1 LRALTSKEKRLL
13 VGLLGALFVLAN
25 VIGLQALLNR
35 QRDLRASI
43 AQLQQEI
50 EFGRGLLAEKDY
62 WDERAAWLAENQPT
76 DDTSTTQDDE
86 KFYDFVES
94 SARESGLE
102 FAAGTPGAAV
112 SQGAYVQ
119 INYAAKVKGKL
130 EALVKW
136 LNLLQ
141 QPKEFRAI
149 RQISIKSDAEPPGI
163 VCDIDVARWYRPVEE
178 QTP

>member
-1 LRALTSKEKRLL
+1 MRALTSKEKRLL
-13 VGLLGALFVLAN
+13 VGLLGALFVLVN
-25 VIGLQALLNR
+25 VIGLQTLLNR
-35 QRDLRASI
+35 QRDLRSNI
-43 AQLQQEI
+43 GELRQQI
-50 EFGRGLLAEKDY
+50 DFGDALLAEKDY
-62 WDERAAWLAENQPT
+62 WAERAAWLAENQPT
-76 DDTSTTQDDE
+76 DDTATTQDDE
-86 KFYDFVES
+86 KFYDFIES

-119 INYAAKVKGKL
+119 INYSAKVKGKL
-130 EALVKW
+130 QALIKW

-163 VCDIDVARWYRPVEE
+163 VCDIDVARWYRPLEE
-178 QTP
+178 KKP